1 MKEKNNLITII
12 ENKTVIIPENYGTAV
27 TRKLTT
33 LPTLFS
39 GKGQRI
45 SDKIHWKAEAETE
58 VVI

>member
-12 ENKTVIIPENYGTAV
+12 ENKTVIPENYGTAV

-39 GKGQRI
+39 VKGQRI